1 MPDIKAV
8 AAKLLDRS
16 RRKEVESRQRE
27 TAASS
32 AGGGASSAIATI
44 VDRPLPIRFPPWNA
58 SLEDMHKWNLE
69 RRRIDKLVGKDPRT
83 KLLENLPTL
92 RKPKDPDTRDAVAS
106 SRDKRR
112 WFCTWHAPSSVF
124 PHGNFIWQCTG
135 IVVGWDEAKKCAR
148 ILTNYDIASD
158 TGALLDPKPKIHVRL
173 PNKIVSEG
181 QLLFFNKHYNIALLE
196 ITADFLLQL
205 PSFGSSPNYGQ
216 EVFVLARDEDSFLLA
231 RHGTIVWIDEPDY
244 SSCNYHMF
252 LSCELPGMSDISL
265 MLNCNGMAFDCFKE
279 YPAMLV
285 SISTILTCIEM
296 WMKFSRIARPIM
308 QGLRLRSVELLDVSS
323 REEISYSYNINSGY
337 IVDTLEDLLLSLGWE
352 FLERGF
358 GASTVVD
365 FK

>member
-337 IVDTLEDLLLSLGWE
+337 IVDTVR
-352 FLERGF
+352 FN
-358 GASTVVD
+358 STAEKVC
-365 FK
+365 FI

>member
-1 MPDIKAV
+1 
-8 AAKLLDRS
+8 
-16 RRKEVESRQRE
+16 
-27 TAASS
+27 
-32 AGGGASSAIATI
+32 
-44 VDRPLPIRFPPWNA
+44 
-58 SLEDMHKWNLE
+58 MHKWNLE

-106 SRDKRR
+106 SRDKEMVLHVARSIVSV
-112 WFCTWHAPSSVF
+112 SSSIATD
-124 PHGNFIWQCTG
+124 GNFIWQCTG

-148 ILTNYDIASD
+148 ILTSYDIVSH

-196 ITADFLLQL
+196 ITADFPLQL

-252 LSCELPGMSDISL
+252 LSCELPGGNGGAAIDHNGNVI
-265 MLNCNGMAFDCFKE
+265 GMAFDCFKE

-337 IVDTLEDLLLSLGWE
+337 IVDTVR
-352 FLERGF
+352 FN
-358 GASTVVD
+358 STAEKVC
-365 FK
+365 FI